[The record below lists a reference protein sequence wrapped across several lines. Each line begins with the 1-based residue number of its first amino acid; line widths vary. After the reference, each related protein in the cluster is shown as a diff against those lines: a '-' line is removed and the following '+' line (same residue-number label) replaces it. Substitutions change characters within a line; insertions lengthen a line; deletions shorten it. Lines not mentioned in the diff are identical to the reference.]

1 MDQRLSQIPCKG
13 VEKKLRKGRGRK
25 EEEFGMNGMSLHG
38 LTVPVYQAAHRYNCT
53 RLLAHRYTVPVNQ
66 AAHRVSVPD

>member
-1 MDQRLSQIPCKG
+1 MYQSLSQIPCKG
-13 VEKKLRKGRGRK
+13 VEKKLRKGRK

-38 LTVPVYQAAHRYNCT
+38 LTVPGCTQIYCT
-53 RLLAHRYTVPVNQ
+53 RLLAHRYTVPVYQ